1 MTDKHILDEFGKQ
14 LILSVRDRT
23 IEKFSKITTGS
34 LKSPKGR
41 ELSQLLEQFDDDQI
55 AAIRTLMIET
65 IDNALFNFLDM
76 IEDGENGLELLVK
89 QKNLNEISD
98 GLAGELLT
106 SDGWISRFSQVK

>member
-1 MTDKHILDEFGKQ
+1 MTDKYILDEFGKQ

-23 IEKFSKITTGS
+23 IEKFLKITTGA

-41 ELSQLLEQFDDDQI
+41 ELNQLLKQFDDDQI
-55 AAIRTLMIET
+55 AVITTLITET
-65 IDNALFNFLDM
+65 VDNALFNFLDM
-76 IEDGENGLELLVK
+76 IEEGENGVELIVK
-89 QKNLNEISD
+89 QKNVNQISD